1 MNPTVTICQSIMI
14 LALGI
19 LGGFVHIKRP
29 KYRAAQFLAILCFLT
44 CGWIAFEI
52 GTDLFEAGKQLK
64 LALFWRNLSKFF
76 TTYMIATLV
85 CFAWYFPRKSPKI
98 RKKHLTLAY
107 LIALAFAIGAFTPW
121 DAKSAKITNGKLK
134 IEYGWL
140 HDLYFIYMVV
150 CGLYAVGYLLYKY
163 RRFSSPIARLQ
174 LQYVTIGLGLSFLT
188 ATFFSLILPLFGS
201 TRYFFVGTLA
211 PAMGFFFMA
220 YAIIK
225 YRAMEIDTV
234 IHRTLFWL
242 LMTSLV
248 LLPIYGTLGLIRKW
262 LSTLKTTW
270 EVALVATAFFFL
282 FFAYIRK
289 VQPLIDRL
297 FQRDYYAMRKA
308 IDQLIEEA
316 RVLKGS
322 STLAHQIIH
331 TTQRVMNVPH
341 VTLLCYREP
350 AGEYVLMDGHSE
362 QRTHLTPADAFVRW
376 LARYDA
382 ILEREQIEL
391 QPQHASIRD
400 LARAYFQQ
408 MSAEVCIPFV
418 HVERSETLSIGV
430 EHREIRPFVTLRAG
444 SERNEGTEPAPI
456 HRGSESSKD
465 PRAGEGQL
473 IGALNL
479 GRRAGPRWHFRKR
492 EIELLTQLRMAMTLA
507 LENAL
512 LHETQ
517 LELLEKRVQADLIAT
532 ASGALAHSINNP
544 LGILDGNLDILRGEL
559 DSPANES
566 ARLAIM
572 EIEVQIHKIEHI
584 VKRMRDAKLGPPEL
598 APCNLNLLIRESL
611 TEVKRSNPNAPV
623 QVNLPGDEIPEI
635 LGDVSQLRM
644 ALINL
649 IINAYQAMQSGGT
662 LTIHAAAS
670 TVQNT
675 PAVQVEIRDTGCGMP
690 EDFIQ
695 QVMTRPF
702 HTRKRTGTGL
712 GVWTTKKIIEA
723 HGGVLQLRSQ
733 EGVGTTAIIV
743 LPISTSSQ

>member
-1 MNPTVTICQSIMI
+1 MNPTVAICQGIVV

-19 LGGFVHIKRP
+19 LGGFILIKRP
-29 KYRAAQFLAILCFLT
+29 TYRAAQLLATLCFLT
-44 CGWIAFEI
+44 SGWIAAEI
-52 GTDLFEAGKQLK
+52 GTDFFEASNGLEA
-64 LALFWRNLSKFF
+64 ALFLRNLTKLF
-76 TTYMIATLV
+76 TTPIAATFV
-85 CFAWYFPRKSPKI
+85 CFAWSFPQKSPTI
-98 RKKHLTLAY
+98 GRKYSVLLY
-107 LIALAFAIGAFTPW
+107 LIALAYVITLFTKTEW
-121 DAKSAKITNGKLK
+121 DAKSAEIINGKLN

-140 HDLYFIYMVV
+140 HYLYFGYIFA
-150 CGLYAVGYLLYKY
+150 CGLYGVVYLLYK
-163 RRFSSPIARLQ
+163 RHTLESPIARLQ
-174 LQYVTIGLGLSFLT
+174 LQYVTIGLGVSFLIGML
-188 ATFFSLILPLFGS
+188 FDLIFPLLHS
-201 TRYFFVGTLA
+201 TQYFFVGTFA
-211 PAMGFFFMA
+211 PAIGWFFTA

-248 LLPIYGTLGLIRKW
+248 LLPVYGTIHLIGEWIRD
-262 LSTLKTTW
+262 LKNW
-270 EVALVATAFFFL
+270 QLALFATVIFFP
-282 FFAYIRK
+282 FFAYFRK
-289 VQPLIDRL
+289 IQPLIDRL
-297 FQRDYYAMRKA
+297 FQRDYYTMRKA

-316 RVLKGS
+316 SVLKGS

-350 AGEYVLMDGHSE
+350 TGEYVLMDGHSE
-362 QRTHLTPADAFVRW
+362 QRAHLTPADAFVQW

-382 ILEREQIEL
+382 ILEREQVEL

-418 HVERSETLSIGV
+418 HVERSEIPQSGV
-430 EHREIRPFVTLRAG
+430 ERNEIRPFITLRACHER
-444 SERNEGTEPAPI
+444 SEGA
-456 HRGSESSKD
+456 GAESSKD
-465 PRAGEGQL
+465 RRAGEGQL

-544 LGILDGNLDILRGEL
+544 LGILDGNLDILRSEL

-598 APCNLNLLIRESL
+598 APCNLNFLIRESL
-611 TEVKRSNPNAPV
+611 TEVKRSNPNVPV
-623 QVNLPGDEIPEI
+623 QVSLPDTEIPEI

-649 IINAYQAMQSGGT
+649 ITNAYQAMQSGGT

-675 PAVQVEIRDTGCGMP
+675 PAVQVEVRDTGCGMP

-723 HGGVLQLRSQ
+723 HGGVLQLHSQ
-733 EGVGTTAIIV
+733 EGVGTTAIII

>member
-1 MNPTVTICQSIMI
+1 MNPTVAICQGIVV

-19 LGGFVHIKRP
+19 LGGFILIKRP
-29 KYRAAQFLAILCFLT
+29 TYRAAQFLALLCFLT
-44 CGWIAFEI
+44 SGWIAAEI
-52 GTDLFEAGKQLK
+52 GTDFFEASNGLEA
-64 LALFWRNLSKFF
+64 ALFLRNLTKLF
-76 TTYMIATLV
+76 TTPIAATFV
-85 CFAWYFPRKSPKI
+85 CFAWSFPQKSPTI
-98 RKKHLTLAY
+98 GRKYPALLY
-107 LIALAFAIGAFTPW
+107 LIALAYVITLFTKTEW
-121 DAKSAKITNGKLK
+121 DAKSAEIINGKLN
-134 IEYGWL
+134 IEYGGL
-140 HDLYFIYMVV
+140 HYLYFGYIFA
-150 CGLYAVGYLLYKY
+150 CGLYGVVYLLYK
-163 RRFSSPIARLQ
+163 RHTLESPIARLQ
-174 LQYVTIGLGLSFLT
+174 LQYVTIGLGVSFLIGML
-188 ATFFSLILPLFGS
+188 FDLILPLLHS
-201 TRYFFVGTLA
+201 TQYFFVGTFA
-211 PAMGFFFMA
+211 PAIGWFFTA

-262 LSTLKTTW
+262 LSTLETW

-308 IDQLIEEA
+308 IDQLIKEA
-316 RVLKGS
+316 SVLKGS

-350 AGEYVLMDGHSE
+350 TGEYVLMDGHSE
-362 QRTHLTPADAFVRW
+362 QRAHLTPADAFVQW

-382 ILEREQIEL
+382 ILEREQVEL

-400 LARAYFQQ
+400 LARDYFQQ

-418 HVERSETLSIGV
+418 HVERSEIPPSPLFKG
-430 EHREIRPFVTLRAG
+430 
-444 SERNEGTEPAPI
+444 GTEGGFI
-456 HRGSESSKD
+456 
-465 PRAGEGQL
+465 GEGQL

-479 GRRAGPRWHFRKR
+479 GRRAGPRSHFRKR

-544 LGILDGNLDILRGEL
+544 LGILDGNLDILRNEL

-572 EIEVQIHKIEHI
+572 EIEVQIHRIEHI
-584 VKRMRDAKLGPPEL
+584 VKRMRDAKLGPLEL
-598 APCNLNLLIRESL
+598 APCHLNLVIRESL
-611 TEVKRSNPNAPV
+611 TEVKRSNPNVPV
-623 QVNLPGDEIPEI
+623 QVSLPGDEIPEI
-635 LGDVSQLRM
+635 PGDVSQLRM
-644 ALINL
+644 AFINL
-649 IINAYQAMQSGGT
+649 ITNAYQAMQPSGGT

-675 PAVQVEIRDTGCGMP
+675 LAVRVEVRDTGCGMP

-723 HGGVLQLRSQ
+723 HGGVLQLYSQ
-733 EGVGTTAIIV
+733 EGVGTTAIII